1 VLSAGLLLLLLFF
14 ADGFFM
20 QFAAG
25 GLGEFLV
32 PVRLLTA
39 LWVSA
44 WFRLLDSV
52 APRTHYY
59 GLAWRRLVVHMMWV
73 VLWRQGAQVS
83 LQQLV
88 SAAMILKK
96 WLIVVNVV
104 DAREDLFEVAQ
115 SELFLLEL
123 YYNIDI
129 FFS

>member
-1 VLSAGLLLLLLFF
+1 
-14 ADGFFM
+14 
-20 QFAAG
+20 
-25 GLGEFLV
+25 
-32 PVRLLTA
+32 
-39 LWVSA
+39 
-44 WFRLLDSV
+44 
-52 APRTHYY
+52 
-59 GLAWRRLVVHMMWV
+59 MMWV